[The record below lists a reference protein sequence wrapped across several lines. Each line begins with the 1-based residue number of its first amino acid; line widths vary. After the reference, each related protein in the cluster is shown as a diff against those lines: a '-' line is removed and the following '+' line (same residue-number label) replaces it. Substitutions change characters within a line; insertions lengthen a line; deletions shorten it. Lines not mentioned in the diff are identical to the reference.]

1 MNARLIAISGPL
13 EGATFPID
21 GELSI
26 GRDRQNTLAIEDRV
40 LSRRHCAIQEGDG
53 KCSLRDLGSSNGT
66 YVNGLP
72 VTMRM
77 LDDGDQITAGQN
89 LFLFACGAAAHART
103 GEVEMDHGGINPL
116 STVMLKPEDAIYLRP
131 EELPEI

>member
-1 MNARLIAISGPL
+1 MNARLIAISGTL
-13 EGATFPID
+13 EGATFPIE

-40 LSRRHCAIQEGDG
+40 LSRRHCSIQVADG

-77 LDDGDQITAGQN
+77 LNAGDHITAGQN
-89 LFLFACGAAAHART
+89 LFLFTCGGVPHTAAGT
-103 GEVEMDHGGINPL
+103 VELDHGGINPL
-116 STVMLKPEDAIYLRP
+116 RTMMLKPEDAIY
-131 EELPEI
+131 